1 MTHRLPPGQF
11 ALTESLDDRIRAI
24 SGAPARVGD
33 LAHPILAYVGALGG
47 LAQPIG
53 DWARALGL
61 GFDLGPVLGRCRID
75 LPGRLRTSQVYEVR
89 AEVGE
94 IQRKPSRRFGEADHA
109 PFAIS
114 LCRSQGA
121 VSILSFTMV
130 TPVRA

>member
-11 ALTESLDDRIRAI
+11 ALTESLDDRIRAL

-33 LAHPILAYVGALGG
+33 LAHPILAYVGAFGG

-61 GFDLGPVLGRCRID
+61 GFDLGPVQGRCRID
-75 LPGRLRTSQVYEVR
+75 LPGRLRTGQTYDVH

-94 IQRKPSRRFGEADHA
+94 IRRKPSRRFGEADHA
-109 PFAIS
+109 PFSIA
-114 LCRSQGA
+114 LCRSDA
-121 VSILSFTMV
+121 VVSVLSFTMI